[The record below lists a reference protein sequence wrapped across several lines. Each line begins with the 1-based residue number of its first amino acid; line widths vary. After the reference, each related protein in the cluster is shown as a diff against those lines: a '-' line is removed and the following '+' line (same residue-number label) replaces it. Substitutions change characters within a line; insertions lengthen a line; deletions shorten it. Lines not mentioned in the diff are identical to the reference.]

1 MWVNNMQAI
10 QLQLGNLP
18 LSLTCFMNATISLA
32 PTQQFKAIVDGDVKI
47 DMLGIT
53 VGDETYEYN
62 TQIAYKEDEK
72 LLKWLQS
79 LNMTMPSFQQNH
91 FGFGF

>member
-1 MWVNNMQAI
+1 MNAI
-10 QLQLGNLP
+10 TTSLANLP
-18 LSLTCFMNATISLA
+18 LNITYIFDGTIALS
-32 PTQQFKAIVDGDVKI
+32 PSQQFNTIIDNDVKL
-47 DMLGIT
+47 DMAGFT
-53 VGDETYEYN
+53 VGTE
-62 TQIAYKEDEK
+62 AYDCNVAIDYKNDEK

>member
-18 LSLTCFMNATISLA
+18 LSLTCFMNATISFA
-32 PTQQFKAIVDGDVKI
+32 PTQQFKTIVDGDVEI
-47 DMLGIT
+47 DMQGIT
-53 VGDETYEYN
+53 VGEEEYLYN
-62 TQIAYKEDEK
+62 QQIDYKNDEK

>member
-1 MWVNNMQAI
+1 MQSVQI
-10 QLQLGNLP
+10 QLNNLP
-18 LSLTCFMNATISLA
+18 LTLTCIMDGTIAIS
-32 PTQQFKAIVDGDVKI
+32 PNQQFKSIIDGNVKF
-47 DMLGIT
+47 DMSGFSIEENDYL
-53 VGDETYEYN
+53 YN
-62 TQIAYKEDEK
+62 TAISFKEDEK

>member
-1 MWVNNMQAI
+1 MNAI
-10 QLQLGNLP
+10 TTSLANLP
-18 LSLTCFMNATISLA
+18 LNITYIMDGTIALQ
-32 PTQQFKAIVDGDVKI
+32 PNQHFKAIIDNDVKL
-47 DMLGIT
+47 DMTGFT
-53 VGDETYEYN
+53 VGDESYDYN
-62 TQIAYKEDEK
+62 VAISYKEDEK

>member
-1 MWVNNMQAI
+1 MNAI
-10 QLQLGNLP
+10 QIQLGNLP
-18 LSLTCFMNATISLA
+18 LSLTCFLNDTIALQPNQHFA
-32 PTQQFKAIVDGDVKI
+32 AIIDGDVKL
-47 DMLGIT
+47 DMAGFT
-53 VGDETYEYN
+53 VGDESYDYN
-62 TQIAYKEDEK
+62 AAIAYKEDEK

>member
-18 LSLTCFMNATISLA
+18 LSLTCFMNATISFA
-32 PTQQFKAIVDGDVKI
+32 PTQQFSTIVDGNVKI

-53 VGDETYEYN
+53 VEDETYDYN

>member
-1 MWVNNMQAI
+1 MNAV

-18 LSLTCFMNATISLA
+18 LSLTCFLNATISFT

-47 DMLGIT
+47 DMQGIT
-53 VGDETYEYN
+53 VGDEEYLYN
-62 TQIAYKEDEK
+62 QQIEYKKDEK

-79 LNMTMPSFQQNH
+79 LDMTMPSFQQQGFP
-91 FGFGF
+91 FGF

>member
-1 MWVNNMQAI
+1 MDGTIAI
-10 QLQLGNLP
+10 SP
-18 LSLTCFMNATISLA
+18 S
-32 PTQQFKAIVDGDVKI
+32 QQFNTIIDGDVKI
-47 DMLGIT
+47 DMQCIT
-53 VGDETYEYN
+53 VEDETYDYN